1 MQVEAMKNIIV
12 IITHSVTAKE
22 KLLRVKQLEFSGQ
35 LYPVSVYRA
44 ADRDTCR
51 GVIHQI
57 PANTP
62 SDTLLR
68 NLSAPGYQILAAR
81 MMGQTTSA
89 LITFQ
94 GTYVPTTVRYEYA
107 QIRCYTHRPKVQQCY
122 KCLALGHRQDVCT
135 QPTEKCP
142 ECGFQ
147 NKSEAHDCIT
157 KCSNCS
163 GPHSALDELCPARIE
178 SSKIT
183 RKQEYAKR
191 LATRKSQQAQAERQS
206 PPNSR
211 HVNSTPN
218 PSKRQNGLSYAQVIR
233 PAAFTKLH
241 NPFEPLTTI
250 KEKTPPPDTAE
261 HFPHLPPPAKKPRTP
276 SLPPGEPNTLQVP
289 SPMQPQAENV
299 TPSQAPPIYE
309 SAAYSQHITPMD
321 TQNPEHLSQKRTRE
335 EPTLD
340 NSSKLD
346 PIQQAIV
353 SIQSAIE
360 TLAASVQDIKREN
373 CNLQQKQT
381 QLETI
386 LSSIQKQDEINAQFS
401 QRINNLE
408 SKMDSILGILQQ
420 QHGCTTT

>member
-1 MQVEAMKNIIV
+1 MAPKRYYRLDENGWHHPLAKDQQVRATKLILRAGGTLALASHSRISVTQKLGLTAQLAPNESANTTMQVEAMKNIIV

-35 LYPVSVYRA
+35 LYPVSVYHA

-94 GTYVPTTVRYEYA
+94 GTYVPTTVRYEYT

-135 QPTEKCP
+135 QPTERCP

-147 NKSEAHDCIT
+147 NKSGAHNCIT
-157 KCSNCS
+157 KCINCS

-191 LATRKSQQAQAERQS
+191 LATRKFQQAQAERHNN
-206 PPNSR
+206 PDSR
-211 HVNSTPN
+211 QNSTPN
-218 PSKRQNGLSYAQVIR
+218 SSKRHNGLSYAQVI
-233 PAAFTKLH
+233 T
-241 NPFEPLTTI
+241 
-250 KEKTPPPDTAE
+250 
-261 HFPHLPPPAKKPRTP
+261 
-276 SLPPGEPNTLQVP
+276 
-289 SPMQPQAENV
+289 
-299 TPSQAPPIYE
+299 
-309 SAAYSQHITPMD
+309 
-321 TQNPEHLSQKRTRE
+321 
-335 EPTLD
+335 
-340 NSSKLD
+340 
-346 PIQQAIV
+346 
-353 SIQSAIE
+353 
-360 TLAASVQDIKREN
+360 
-373 CNLQQKQT
+373 
-381 QLETI
+381 
-386 LSSIQKQDEINAQFS
+386 SSIHK
-401 QRINNLE
+401 
-408 SKMDSILGILQQ
+408 
-420 QHGCTTT
+420 TTQPL

>member
-1 MQVEAMKNIIV
+1 MKYIIV
-12 IITHSVTAKE
+12 RITHSVTAKE

-35 LYPVSVYRA
+35 LYPVSVYHA

-94 GTYVPTTVRYEYA
+94 GTYVPTTVRYEYT

-135 QPTEKCP
+135 QPTERCP

-147 NKSEAHDCIT
+147 NKSGAHNCIT
-157 KCSNCS
+157 KCINCS

-191 LATRKSQQAQAERQS
+191 LATRKFQQAQAERHNN
-206 PPNSR
+206 PDSR
-211 HVNSTPN
+211 QNSTPN
-218 PSKRQNGLSYAQVIR
+218 SSKRHNGLSYAQVIR

-241 NPFEPLTTI
+241 NPFEPLTKTQ
-250 KEKTPPPDTAE
+250 EQTPPPDTAE
-261 HFPHLPPPAKKPRTP
+261 HFPQLPPPTKKPRTP
-276 SLPPGEPNTLQVP
+276 SLPPSAPNPPQVP
-289 SPMQPQAENV
+289 SPMHPQTENV
-299 TPSQAPPIYE
+299 PTPQAPPIYE
-309 SAAYSQHITPMD
+309 SSAYSQHITPMD
-321 TQNPEHLSQKRTRE
+321 TEHISQKRTRE
-335 EPTLD
+335 EPTQD
-340 NSSKLD
+340 KLD
-346 PIQQAIV
+346 SIQKAIV

-360 TLAASVQDIKREN
+360 TLTASVQEIKREN
-373 CNLQQKQT
+373 CILQQKQT
-381 QLETI
+381 ELEAI
-386 LSSIQKQDEINAQFS
+386 LSSIQKQEEINAQFS
-401 QRINNLE
+401 QRIHNLE
-408 SKMDSILGILQQ
+408 SKMDSILRILQQ
-420 QHGCTTT
+420 QHGGTTA